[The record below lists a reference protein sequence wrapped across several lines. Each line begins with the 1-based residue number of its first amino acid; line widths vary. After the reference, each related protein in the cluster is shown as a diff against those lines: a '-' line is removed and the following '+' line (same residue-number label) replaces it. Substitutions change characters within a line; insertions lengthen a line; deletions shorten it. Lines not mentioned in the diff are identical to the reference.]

1 MNAFTKIDEWAQ
13 VCKKARNTCHA
24 LRNKDRRTVNKMTK
38 PIFILPLKKFTNK
51 QKMVEFSSI
60 EALFNSNQKDTEN
73 VYVKQERRK
82 KLGELGFQK
91 LRFRLGN
98 MYKIENTVKYS
109 VIQYELRNIYSV
121 QSQYKRLFWKEVG
134 GVSHMGPS
142 SF

>member
-1 MNAFTKIDEWAQ
+1 
-13 VCKKARNTCHA
+13 
-24 LRNKDRRTVNKMTK
+24 MTK

-73 VYVKQERRK
+73 VCFKQERRK

-98 MYKIENTVKYS
+98 MYKIENT
-109 VIQYELRNIYSV
+109 
-121 QSQYKRLFWKEVG
+121 G
-134 GVSHMGPS
+134 
-142 SF
+142 